1 MQAVALTITGLD
13 IPRAIVAG
21 RAAAMPKMAEWVKQA
36 CIACIANQRTPWGD
50 PWPPTDDGRAALSSL
65 ASKIRAVSTD
75 TSWDVVIDDEHA
87 TALHFGRRRKG
98 TALARARRGTPR
110 ARTDGSS
117 ARTRATSRIP
127 ARSILPTRV
136 VNNGRSPPRVD
147 LPPEWARALDEI
159 LDAEI
164 QAAIDAISRAPIGN
178 APASAII
185 APP

>member
-13 IPRAIVAG
+13 IPRAIVLG

-50 PWPPTDDGRAALSSL
+50 PWPVKEDGTAALTAL

-98 TALARARRGTPR
+98 TALTRVRRGTPR
-110 ARTDGSS
+110 TRTDGSNT
-117 ARTRATSRIP
+117 RTRATSRIP

-136 VNNGRSPPRVD
+136 VNNGRSPPKVD
-147 LPPEWARALDEI
+147 LPPEWARELDLI
-159 LDAEI
+159 LDREI
-164 QAAIDAISRAPIGN
+164 QAAIDAMSRAPFGN
-178 APASAII
+178 APAGPIT
-185 APP
+185 PP